1 MFNLPK
7 LMKHKINSLILASIL
22 GLIALSIIQGYLI
35 NNTYE
40 LKKKA
45 FINDTRE
52 SISQIDD
59 FSPKLDSLSEF
70 WQEHFIKKVVDYK
83 FGLAQKRDV
92 VSSLEFVIDSINDTY
107 KSEYQKSLDAN
118 NIPYGIKFHKKVKT
132 IIISDSLKTD
142 TLFNIIKTPK
152 AIVLGDDIS
161 EENSI
166 GISSTNW
173 ETDHTSTR
181 TINGEEKE
189 VSFYLTFQTI
199 DEMDIDGWKAI
210 VLKQMLGLLLLS
222 LLIFAMVIG
231 LLYYSIKSLITQK
244 KIADIKTDFV
254 NNITHELKTPLATL
268 TLATKMLKN
277 DAVQQ
282 QPEKVANTV
291 ETIERQNK
299 RLQKLIDQVL
309 NNSLGY
315 QEIQLHK
322 ESVNIEA
329 YLNTVL
335 DDFILSVKSKNVQL
349 NRSFSNTVNTIELD
363 KFYITTALLN
373 ILENAVKYSNDEL
386 IIDCIVQSEKTLTIA
401 IKDNGIGISEKD
413 KHQVFEKFYRAGN
426 KEIHNVKGLGL
437 GLYYTNQIIKAHHGH
452 ISVESKKDHGTTF
465 TLTIPFS

>member
-7 LMKHKINSLILASIL
+7 LMKRKINSLILASIL

-35 NNTYE
+35 HNTYE

-45 FINDTRE
+45 FINETRE
-52 SISQIDD
+52 SISRIDD

-92 VSSLEFVIDSINDTY
+92 VSNLEFVIDSINDTY

-132 IIISDSLKTD
+132 IIIADSVKTD

-161 EENSI
+161 EDNSI

-210 VLKQMLGLLLLS
+210 VLKQMFGLLLLS

-277 DAVQQ
+277 DAVQK
-282 QPEKVANTV
+282 QPEQVANTV

-315 QEIQLHK
+315 HEIQLIK
-322 ESVNIEA
+322 ESVTIEA

-335 DDFILSVKSKNVQL
+335 DDFMLSVKSKNVQL
-349 NRSFSNTVNTIELD
+349 NRSFSNTVNTIEID

-373 ILENAVKYSNDEL
+373 ILENAVKYSNEEL
-386 IIDCIVQSEKTLTIA
+386 IIDCNVQSEKTLTIA

-452 ISVESKKDHGTTF
+452 ISVESKKDQGTTF

>member
-7 LMKHKINSLILASIL
+7 LMKRKINSLILASIL

-35 NNTYE
+35 HNTYE

-45 FINDTRE
+45 CINETRE
-52 SISQIDD
+52 SISRIDD

-92 VSSLEFVIDSINDTY
+92 VSNLEFVIDSINDTY

-132 IIISDSLKTD
+132 IIIADSIKTD

-161 EENSI
+161 EDNSI

-210 VLKQMLGLLLLS
+210 VLKQMFGLLLLS

-277 DAVQQ
+277 DAVQK
-282 QPEKVANTV
+282 QPEQVANTV

-315 QEIQLHK
+315 HEIQLNK
-322 ESVNIEA
+322 ESVNTEA

-335 DDFILSVKSKNVQL
+335 DDFMLSVKSKNVQL
-349 NRSFSNTVNTIELD
+349 NRSFSNTVNTIEID

-373 ILENAVKYSNDEL
+373 ILENAVKYSNEEL
-386 IIDCIVQSEKTLTIA
+386 IIDCNIQSEKTLTIS

-413 KHQVFEKFYRAGN
+413 KHQVFEKFYRAGD
-426 KEIHNVKGLGL
+426 KKIHNVKGLGL

-452 ISVESKKDHGTTF
+452 ISVESKKDQGTTF